1 LQPSLFKT
9 PEDETGLF
17 DKLKTAKEFAH
28 KLSNNGVTLSI
39 LRRGK
44 DAKPTVSKVITR
56 SNDIEIDSIIQT
68 AKLKEDLR
76 SD

>member
-1 LQPSLFKT
+1 
-9 PEDETGLF
+9 
-17 DKLKTAKEFAH
+17 
-28 KLSNNGVTLSI
+28 VTFSI